1 MKLGIQGFIQNTQFS
16 ISKALKT
23 SCFHSMQI
31 NEKRKMGL
39 NWVCKIDNGNQPN
52 STLETQAI
60 VQNPQ
65 ILRSKELLQ
74 PNQEEWK

>member
-1 MKLGIQGFIQNTQFS
+1 MQFS

-23 SCFHSMQI
+23 SSFHSMQI
-31 NEKRKMGL
+31 NQKHKMGL

-65 ILRSKELLQ
+65 IPLKRTPTTKSRGMEVKKLAC
-74 PNQEEWK
+74 KDFSIY